1 MYIQYYTIVYYNL
14 IFFSKKK
21 MAGSHDRTLSDTW
34 GQVAHYYGF
43 ETAGGYKEAREKA
56 QGGNWRDKVFTGA
69 L

>member
-1 MYIQYYTIVYYNL
+1 
-14 IFFSKKK
+14 